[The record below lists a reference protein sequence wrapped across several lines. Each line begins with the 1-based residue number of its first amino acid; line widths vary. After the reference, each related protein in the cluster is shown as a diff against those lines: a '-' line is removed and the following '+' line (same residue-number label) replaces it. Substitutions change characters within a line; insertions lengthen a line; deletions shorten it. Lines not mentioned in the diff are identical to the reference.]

1 MGIWIINELLLP
13 VLRERER
20 ERTGGGNCSCNMR
33 VVFASKQTHK
43 IYALAK
49 KWGKEVAAAGEEQG
63 AGRGGR
69 ESSLSSYC
77 KCFDHVCDAIK

>member
-1 MGIWIINELLLP
+1 
-13 VLRERER
+13 
-20 ERTGGGNCSCNMR
+20 MR

-43 IYALAK
+43 IYALAE
-49 KWGKEVAAAGEEQG
+49 KWGKEVAAAG
-63 AGRGGR
+63 AGEGEVVGR

>member
-13 VLRERER
+13 VLERER

-49 KWGKEVAAAGEEQG
+49 KWGKEVAAAG
-63 AGRGGR
+63 AGEGEVVGR

>member
-13 VLRERER
+13 VLERER
-20 ERTGGGNCSCNMR
+20 ERARTRGGNCSCNMR

-49 KWGKEVAAAGEEQG
+49 KWGKEVAAAEEEQG
-63 AGRGGR
+63 AG
-69 ESSLSSYC
+69 
-77 KCFDHVCDAIK
+77 